1 MVETTNGRTIPESLH
16 LQSRIFFSSFWQE
29 SKYDILGKTTQS
41 ALMILKAWETNEN
54 LLYEWELLLLLKK
67 IINDIKSHQEWSV
80 KVFLDEKSVLNKT
93 QRKKFAERNF
103 QLKKQIT
110 HSIEVLEALYV
121 RI

>member
-1 MVETTNGRTIPESLH
+1 LGESNK
-16 LQSRIFFSSFWQE
+16 SRIFFSSFWQE